1 MELGEKGDLEL
12 HTAALT
18 PLHDMRVIRGSFG
31 EVTSKSFYEGT
42 ATDDYLQVIL
52 TDEEDVPEAIGKL
65 RVIYPNIMKLTYDNT
80 RTRTHQMI
88 DGAADVEQKTP
99 LQLFGELYEQ
109 QNNQPMSEEQSRFVQ
124 ELIESIWEGNV

>member
-1 MELGEKGDLEL
+1 M
-12 HTAALT
+12 
-18 PLHDMRVIRGSFG
+18 
-31 EVTSKSFYEGT
+31 TSKSFYEGT